1 MRYLKTYR
9 LFEGYQSESEVAE
22 ICKVYNIRYLKTYE
36 SMDDLASDSYH
47 RRQKRMKTL
56 EDMSLDLLEE
66 NFIVEVSSEVLSRS
80 DKYIIVNIHKKI
92 EPSPLGMYGAPRFDY
107 NKIKDI
113 LLSMV
118 SYMDS
123 EEHSMSIEVTGE
135 YVHNTIPVELKEE
148 ELYLKYKP
156 EVKVNY
162 PIGQLVIK
170 FKE

>member
-1 MRYLKTYR
+1 MKHLKT
-9 LFEGYQSESEVAE
+9 F
-22 ICKVYNIRYLKTYE
+22 E
-36 SMDDLASDSYH
+36 SMSDLAGDSYH
-47 RRQKRMKTL
+47 KRQERLRTL
-56 EDMSLDLLEE
+56 EDMSLELWDE
-66 NFIVEVSSEVLSRS
+66 NFNVQVGSEVLSRD
-80 DKYIIVNIHKKI
+80 DKYIKVNIHKKS

-107 NKIKDI
+107 NKIKDT

-118 SYMDS
+118 SYMES
-123 EEHSMSIEVTGE
+123 EGHSIKSIEVSDK

>member
-1 MRYLKTYR
+1 MRYLKT
-9 LFEGYQSESEVAE
+9 F
-22 ICKVYNIRYLKTYE
+22 E
-36 SMDDLASDSYH
+36 SMADLAGDSYH
-47 RRQKRMKTL
+47 RRQERMRTL
-56 EDMSLDLLEE
+56 EDMSLDLLDE
-66 NFIVEVSSEVLSRS
+66 NFIVEVKSEVLSRD
-80 DKYIIVNIHKKI
+80 DKYIIVNIHKKSA
-92 EPSPLGMYGAPRFDY
+92 PSPLGMYGAPRFDY
-107 NKIKDI
+107 NKIKDT

-118 SYMDS
+118 SYMES
-123 EEHSMSIEVTGE
+123 EGHSMSIEVSDK

>member
-1 MRYLKTYR
+1 MKHLKKY
-9 LFEGYQSESEVAE
+9 F
-22 ICKVYNIRYLKTYE
+22 E
-36 SMDDLASDSYH
+36 SMADLAGDSYNK
-47 RRQKRMKTL
+47 RQERLRTL
-56 EDMSLDLLEE
+56 EDMSLDLWDE
-66 NFIVEVSSEVLSRS
+66 NFNVQVGSEVLSRD
-80 DKYIIVNIHKKI
+80 DKYIKVNIHKKS

-107 NKIKDI
+107 NKIKDT

-118 SYMDS
+118 SYMES
-123 EEHSMSIEVTGE
+123 EGYSIRDIEVSDK

-170 FKE
+170 FIE

>member
-1 MRYLKTYR
+1 M
-9 LFEGYQSESEVAE
+9 A
-22 ICKVYNIRYLKTYE
+22 
-36 SMDDLASDSYH
+36 DLAGDSYH
-47 RRQKRMKTL
+47 RRQERMRTL
-56 EDMSLDLLEE
+56 EDMSLDLLDE
-66 NFIVEVSSEVLSRS
+66 NFIVEVKRV

-107 NKIKDI
+107 NKIKDT

-118 SYMDS
+118 SYMES
-123 EEHSMSIEVTGE
+123 EGHSMSIEVSDK